1 MILHLSTS
9 QDASTPIS
17 RSRAD
22 HGAGVRGTVNTR
34 TPVVPVWPGKPP
46 GEVCTESESDLPARS
61 DDVQRTTNVS
71 APTISVYPAPK
82 ADRPSPAV
90 LICPGGGYSYLAFN
104 KEGTE
109 IAAWLNS
116 LGVTG
121 IVLKYRVPK
130 NKAGALQDAQR
141 ALALI
146 RSRAAEWDIDPE
158 RLGVMGFSAGGNL
171 AAVTAAKGND
181 KSYPS
186 IDEVDR
192 QSSAANFAALIY
204 PAYLAD
210 KTGALAEPFSQ
221 LASYPPTFIAVTQD
235 DKLCAPGCL
244 TFYRALSQAGVRADL
259 HIFSEGGH
267 AWALRHKSLPVKAWP
282 DLCAAWLNNLPSPAP
297 SR

>member
-1 MILHLSTS
+1 MYRLLYAVL
-9 QDASTPIS
+9 QVAL
-17 RSRAD
+17 
-22 HGAGVRGTVNTR
+22 V
-34 TPVVPVWPGKPP
+34 PVCLAESSPGPWTLPVWPGRPP
-46 GEVCTESESDLPARS
+46 GEICSDPESDLPTRS
-61 DDVQRTTNVS
+61 DNVQRTTNVS
-71 APTISVYPAPK
+71 SPAIYVYPAPK
-82 ADRPSPAV
+82 TTRPSSAV
-90 LICPGGGYSYLAFN
+90 LICPGGGYDYLAFN

-116 LGVTG
+116 FGVTG

-146 RSRAAEWDIDPE
+146 RSRAREWNINPD

-171 AAVTAAKGND
+171 AAVTAAMGNK
-181 KSYPS
+181 KSYPA
-186 IDEVDR
+186 IDDVDR

-204 PAYLAD
+204 PAYLSD
-210 KTGALAEPFSQ
+210 KSGTLAAPFSDV
-221 LASYPPTFIAVTQD
+221 AHYPPTFFAVTQD

-244 TFYRALSQAGVRADL
+244 ALYKALSQAGVQADI

-267 AWALRHKSLPVKAWP
+267 AWALRHKTLPVKAWP
-282 DLCAAWLNNLPSPAP
+282 DLCATWLDNLQTFSP